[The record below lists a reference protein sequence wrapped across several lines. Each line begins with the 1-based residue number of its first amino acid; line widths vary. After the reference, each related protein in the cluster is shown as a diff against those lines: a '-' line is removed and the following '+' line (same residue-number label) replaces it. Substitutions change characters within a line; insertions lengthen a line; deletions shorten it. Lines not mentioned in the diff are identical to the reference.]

1 MQGEDTVLSQ
11 KEKVET
17 GVSEKPHPDIR
28 QRTFDFAVRTVNLV
42 NHIPEI
48 SVGRALASQLIRSG
62 TSIGANAQEALA
74 AYSRDDFAYKTSLA
88 LKEARETLYWLQL
101 LKATK
106 VVAPARLTAIIDEAE
121 QITRILGSIVSKTKR
136 KRR

>member
-1 MQGEDTVLSQ
+1 
-11 KEKVET
+11 
-17 GVSEKPHPDIR
+17 
-28 QRTFDFAVRTVNLV
+28 V
-42 NHIPEI
+42 NHIPET

-101 LKATK
+101 LKAIKGVT
-106 VVAPARLTAIIDEAE
+106 PARLTSIIDEAE
-121 QITRILGSIVSKTKR
+121 QITRILGSIVSKTKGKR
-136 KRR
+136 K